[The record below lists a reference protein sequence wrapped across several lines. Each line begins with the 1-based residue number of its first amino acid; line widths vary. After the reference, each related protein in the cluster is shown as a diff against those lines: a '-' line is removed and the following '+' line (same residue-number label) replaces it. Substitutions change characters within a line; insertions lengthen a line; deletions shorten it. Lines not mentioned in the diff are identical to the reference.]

1 MSITTITS
9 KGQITIPKDV
19 RQALDLKA
27 HDRAI
32 FTVEG
37 NRAILTPV
45 RKRSIMNCA
54 GHCRPTDL
62 LPIPKR
68 SAKRFAVNEVK
79 RCPRRPWNEQQL
91 RGRLCFQL

>member
-27 HDRAI
+27 HDQAI

-45 RKRSIMNCA
+45 RKRSIM
-54 GHCRPTDL
+54 
-62 LPIPKR
+62 
-68 SAKRFAVNEVK
+68 E
-79 RCPRRPWNEQQL
+79 L
-91 RGRLCFQL
+91 RGALPVDRPFTDSQEIREEVRRKRGERLIQENAE